1 MEFPRQE
8 YWSGLPFLSL
18 EDLPDSGVKLRPLHC
33 RWILYH
39 WATWEVLSQAR
50 GIIFVVS
57 VQKWYYMKRQ
67 SLLQKNVGEKVL
79 YSELIKTVIF
89 PDLWCL
95 WNLSVFS
102 NVLFI
107 INISHYSHFHTK
119 FGFLIWYSFHSR
131 EFHIAKS
138 SGSTK
143 FVSIPTQDILKRTGL
158 GVRRKRR
165 TEQRRS
171 WKSAHL
177 TVPASASRPSGK
189 LQVLS
194 TDVVLQLALYGH
206 D

>member
-1 MEFPRQE
+1 MPSSHLILCRPILLLPSIFPSIRVFSNESTLSMRWPKYWSFSLSISPSNEQPGLVSFMMDWLELLEVQGTCSRLVVSNSFVSQWTVACQAPLFMEFPRQE

-89 PDLWCL
+89 PDF
-95 WNLSVFS
+95 VMF
-102 NVLFI
+102 V
-107 INISHYSHFHTK
+107 
-119 FGFLIWYSFHSR
+119 
-131 EFHIAKS
+131 E
-138 SGSTK
+138 
-143 FVSIPTQDILKRTGL
+143 FVSFFKC
-158 GVRRKRR
+158 
-165 TEQRRS
+165 
-171 WKSAHL
+171 
-177 TVPASASRPSGK
+177 TVYHKYFS
-189 LQVLS
+189 L
-194 TDVVLQLALYGH
+194 
-206 D
+206 

>member
-1 MEFPRQE
+1 MPSSHLILCRPLLLLPSIFPSIRVFSNESTLSMRWPKYWSFSLSISPSNEQPGLVSFMMDWLELLEVQGTCSRLVVSNSFVSQWTVACQAPLFMEFPRQE

-89 PDLWCL
+89 PDF
-95 WNLSVFS
+95 VMF
-102 NVLFI
+102 V
-107 INISHYSHFHTK
+107 
-119 FGFLIWYSFHSR
+119 
-131 EFHIAKS
+131 E
-138 SGSTK
+138 
-143 FVSIPTQDILKRTGL
+143 FVSFFKC
-158 GVRRKRR
+158 
-165 TEQRRS
+165 
-171 WKSAHL
+171 
-177 TVPASASRPSGK
+177 TVYHKYFS
-189 LQVLS
+189 L
-194 TDVVLQLALYGH
+194 
-206 D
+206 